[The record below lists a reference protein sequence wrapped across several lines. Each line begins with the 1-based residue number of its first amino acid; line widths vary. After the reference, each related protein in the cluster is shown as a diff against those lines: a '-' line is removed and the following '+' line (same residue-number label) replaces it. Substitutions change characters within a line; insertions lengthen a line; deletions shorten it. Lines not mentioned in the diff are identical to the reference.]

1 MNCNRRRMKYPG
13 ELYRTSPRPYR
24 GLVELHYPLHDR
36 IITVTRC
43 GRICI
48 GRRKINLSRAFA
60 GQDVGIKEVAEKIW
74 LVTFMH
80 YDLGFFDH
88 ETGRVE
94 CAQNPFE
101 AQVLPMSP
109 E

>member
-1 MNCNRRRMKYPG
+1 M
-13 ELYRTSPRPYR
+13 T
-24 GLVELHYPLHDR
+24 
-36 IITVTRC
+36 IC
-43 GRICI
+43 GRLCI
-48 GRRKINLSRAFA
+48 SRRKINLSRAFA
-60 GQDVGIKEVAEKIW
+60 GQDVGIREVADKIW

-94 CAQNPFE
+94 CAPNPFE